1 MVEVIWSPVARRD
14 LHAIADYIAADS
26 PARAAVF
33 VDRLIDAAE
42 RLGRFPESGR
52 IIPEIGQSD
61 SREVVFGAYR
71 LMYHLKP
78 DAVVIVAIVHGARQ
92 WPPR

>member
-1 MVEVIWSPVARRD
+1 MVKVIWSPVARRD
-14 LHAIADYIAADS
+14 LEAIADYIANDS

-42 RLGRFPESGR
+42 QLSEFPESGR
-52 IIPEIGQSD
+52 TIPEIGD
-61 SREVVFGAYR
+61 PHSRELIFGAYR
-71 LMYHLKP
+71 LMYHLEP
-78 DAVVIVAIVHGARQ
+78 DAVIIVAIVHGSRR